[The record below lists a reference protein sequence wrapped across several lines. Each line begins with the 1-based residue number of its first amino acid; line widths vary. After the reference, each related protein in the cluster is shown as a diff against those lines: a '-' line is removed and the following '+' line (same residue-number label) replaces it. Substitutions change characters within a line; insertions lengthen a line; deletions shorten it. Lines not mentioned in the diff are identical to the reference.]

1 MKYFII
7 TKLCILL
14 VSAEL
19 LAQVPF
25 EFESGEP
32 ARAREINAN
41 FSALA
46 KKLDHFIQPEF
57 KNHFRGQVGI
67 GTASPNA
74 RLSLGD
80 DLGNTK
86 LALFDK
92 SSDNMYGMGVTA
104 GRFRLHVN
112 NPKARFSFLDKVNG
126 NEIFTV
132 QGVGRV
138 GIKVSNPGFNLHVN
152 GTAGKPGGGTWAT
165 ASDARLKDIQH
176 EYTRGLSAIK
186 GLNPVY
192 YRYKASNTLD
202 LPTEKTHIGLV
213 AQEVQKVIP
222 EAVGEYEQGYLS
234 LSSDPV
240 IFALLNAVKELDEDN
255 DRLKEEIQAMREE
268 LEMIKSALADSNED
282 GPEPGLK

>member
-1 MKYFII
+1 MKSFII
-7 TKLCILL
+7 TQLCIFLISSGL
-14 VSAEL
+14 R
-19 LAQVPF
+19 AQVPF
-25 EFESGEP
+25 EFEAGEP

-46 KKLDHFIQPEF
+46 KKIDHFIQPEY

-67 GTASPNA
+67 GTESPNA
-74 RLSLGD
+74 KLSLGD

-165 ASDARLKDIQH
+165 ASDARLKDIH
-176 EYTRGLSAIK
+176 SDYTKGLNAIK
-186 GLNPVY
+186 ALNPVY
-192 YRYKASNTLD
+192 YQYKEANSLD
-202 LPTEKTHIGLV
+202 LPAEKTHIGLV

-240 IFALLNAVKELDEDN
+240 IFALLNAVKELDSKN
-255 DRLKEEIQAMREE
+255 KRLNEE
-268 LEMIKSALADSNED
+268 LHAMQEEMKAIKAALADLTENNRQNE
-282 GPEPGLK
+282 